1 VEALANNVAS
11 QERELDA
18 LSKSLVQLGERI
30 DGLAT
35 RVPEPVAVR
44 EVVRESILLAGFVL
58 LALVGVAAACAWFVL
73 RHRR

>member
-1 VEALANNVAS
+1 
-11 QERELDA
+11 
-18 LSKSLVQLGERI
+18 
-30 DGLAT
+30 
-35 RVPEPVAVR
+35 VPEPVAVR